1 MYIILSLLLVM
12 VLCII
17 AIVDKPKAK
26 TLSMLDLREFKDLP
40 YEIRAALRRLLPD
53 SQTVRRK
60 WGSLTPE
67 QKALTVQQLAALIP
81 STPKDFGNKQFAK
94 PEFVKH
100 EPVEPEP
107 AVKVEP
113 EPEPEPVETEAPAL
127 KKGFLLGVDKNKKK
141 NTKNK
146 KEDKVITL
154 SVSPDSP
161 VVEND
166 GFLGSDE

>member
-1 MYIILSLLLVM
+1 MILCV
-12 VLCII
+12 I

-60 WGSLTPE
+60 WGSLTHE
-67 QKALTVQQLAALIP
+67 QKAATVQQLAALIP

-100 EPVEPEP
+100 DPEPVVEPKTEPVE
-107 AVKVEP
+107 
-113 EPEPEPVETEAPAL
+113 VETSSL
-127 KKGFLLGVDKNKKK
+127 KKGFLLGVNKDKKK

-166 GFLGSDE
+166 GFLGGDE